1 MVTKIDSLT
10 RFPVKG
16 LSGQELKSVQLQPGH
31 GFPFDRQFGFARP
44 NSGFDPED
52 PKPLPKSKFYMLA
65 RDSKLSLL
73 NTAFDEKTYV
83 LSMRSPDESRQFD
96 IATDKGKREAS
107 LFLKSYLSLPDDETP
122 QLFEASPHRFTDV
135 SVVSA
140 EMMNS
145 VSLIN
150 LDSVTEFS
158 KVIDHSV
165 SANRFRGNILISG
178 LPPFSELNVVEQHF
192 AIGSAR
198 FKIVKRTKRCP
209 ATEVDLDT
217 GERDIKVRQLLQEN
231 YGHMDLGVYAEVLEG
246 GVISTGDVV
255 EFL

>member
-1 MVTKIDSLT
+1 MGTKINTLAHY
-10 RFPVKG
+10 PVKG
-16 LSGQELKSVQLQPGH
+16 LSGQVLESVQLQSGQ
-31 GFPFDRQFGFARP
+31 GFPHDRLFGFARP
-44 NSGFDPED
+44 NSGFDTGD
-52 PKPLPKSKFYMLA
+52 PKPLPKTKFYMLA

-73 NTAFDEKTYV
+73 NTAFDEQSNT
-83 LSMRSPDESRQFD
+83 LSISAPDVSVHFD
-96 IATDKGKREAS
+96 IKTSDGKQEAS

-150 LDSVTEFS
+150 LDSVSAFS
-158 KVIDHSV
+158 KSIDKHV
-165 SANRFRGNILISG
+165 NPKRFRGNIHISG
-178 LPPFSELNVVEQHF
+178 LPAFAELDMIEQEF

-217 GERDIKVRQLLQEN
+217 GERDIKVPQLLRKH
-231 YGHMDLGVYAEVLEG
+231 YGHMDMGVYAEVVDG
-246 GVISTGDVV
+246 GTISVGDSV